1 MKIIGIPHFQYTFG
15 SPSSLKNGYITL
27 GEEKIHRINDV
38 EEFYEAL
45 GYTKE
50 IKKLGLGPEEFFWE
64 EYRRDGSRKKQ
75 ICFQVKII
83 EYLNKHSAT
92 YKEKYAVQF
101 ESWLANC
108 MEKWSG
114 NSAECKN
121 CAVPQTKRP
130 AV

>member
-1 MKIIGIPHFQYTFG
+1 MNIPYFQYTLG

-50 IKKLGLGPEEFFWE
+50 IKKLGLVPEEFFWE
-64 EYRRDGSRKKQ
+64 EYRRDGSRKNQ
-75 ICFQVKII
+75 TCFQVKII
-83 EYLNKHSAT
+83 EYLNRHSAAN
-92 YKEKYAVQF
+92 KEKYAVQF

-108 MEKWSG
+108 MEKKSN
-114 NSAECKN
+114 NSAECQN
-121 CAVPQTKRP
+121 CSVPQTKKS